1 MSWPMGVE
9 IAHADGMFACSVRTV
24 MLRQLKN
31 PKPFDLLANILLA
44 SNNLF
49 FSFLFEIFIST
60 SSFILTNTKVKDTLI
75 I

>member
-9 IAHADGMFACSVRTV
+9 LAHSDGMFACSVRTV

-49 FSFLFEIFIST
+49 FSFLF
-60 SSFILTNTKVKDTLI
+60 
-75 I
+75 